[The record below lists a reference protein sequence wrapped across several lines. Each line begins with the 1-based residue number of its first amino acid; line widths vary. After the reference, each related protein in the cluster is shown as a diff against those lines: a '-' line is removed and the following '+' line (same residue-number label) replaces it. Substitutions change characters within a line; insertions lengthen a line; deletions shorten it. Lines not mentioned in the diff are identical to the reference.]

1 MKTYQYLLFITILL
15 LFSAHIHLF
24 AVDAVVRSTEG
35 KVETK
40 EQGGRWQPAEP
51 GLAISRGT
59 YISTGFNS
67 KAILELGE
75 STLEVKAL
83 TRMQLEQIVENSDS
97 VDTDL
102 FLEVGK
108 VEANVRS
115 TEGLRNNFKLRSP
128 VSTAAVRGTSFVFDG
143 FTLWVTEGTVVLS
156 NRVGQSRGVSE
167 GKESS
172 TDGYSAPSNAQQ
184 TLLNDQFE
192 VVSSLS
198 GEGGIVKDT
207 SSTSNLDNFS
217 STTEVN
223 ITWE

>member
-1 MKTYQYLLFITILL
+1 MKTYKSLLYITILL
-15 LFSAHIHLF
+15 LFAAAAPLF
-24 AVDAVVRSTEG
+24 AVDAVIRSTEG
-35 KVETK
+35 KVEVK
-40 EQGGRWQPAEP
+40 ETGGQWQRAAS
-51 GLAISRGT
+51 GRSISRGT

-67 KAILELGE
+67 KAVLELGE

-83 TRMQLEQIVENSDS
+83 TRMQLEQIVEESDS

-108 VEANVRS
+108 VEANVRT
-115 TEGLRNNFKLRSP
+115 TEGLRNNFKLRSA

-143 FTLWVTEGTVVLS
+143 FTLWVTEGTVVFR
-156 NRVGQSRGVSE
+156 NQVGQSRGVHE

-198 GEGGIVKDT
+198 GGGGIVKHNGSQVNDY
-207 SSTSNLDNFS
+207 SRVILNL
-217 STTEVN
+217 
-223 ITWE
+223 TWE

>member
-1 MKTYQYLLFITILL
+1 MKTYKTLLSITFLL
-15 LFSAHIHLF
+15 LFAAAIPLF

-40 EQGGRWQPAEP
+40 ETGGRWQPAEP
-51 GLAISRGT
+51 GLSISRGT

-67 KAILELGE
+67 KAVLELGE

-108 VEANVRS
+108 VEANVQS

-156 NRVGQSRGVSE
+156 NRVSQNRGVSA
-167 GKESS
+167 GQESS
-172 TDGYSAPSNAQQ
+172 TDGYSSPSNSQQ

-198 GEGGIVKDT
+198 GDGGIVKKG
-207 SSTSNLDNFS
+207 STQ
-217 STTEVN
+217 VN
-223 ITWE
+223 DYSRVILNVAWE

>member
-1 MKTYQYLLFITILL
+1 MRTYKPLIFLNILL
-15 LFSAHIHLF
+15 LFTAAIPLF
-24 AVDAVVRSTEG
+24 AVDAVVQSTKG
-35 KVETK
+35 KVEIK
-40 EQGGRWQPAEP
+40 EPGDQWQPAAS
-51 GLAISRGT
+51 GQNLSRGT

-67 KAILELGE
+67 RAILELGN

-115 TEGLRNNFKLRSP
+115 SKGLRNNFKLRSP
-128 VSTAAVRGTSFVFDG
+128 VSTAAVRGTGFVFDG
-143 FTLWVTEGTVVLS
+143 FTLWVTEGTVVFR
-156 NRVGQSRGVSE
+156 NRVGQSRWVSE

-172 TDGYSAPSNAQQ
+172 TDGYSAPSNAQK

-198 GEGGIVKDT
+198 GGGGSVK
-207 SSTSNLDNFS
+207 SSRSLLSNYSLAIL
-217 STTEVN
+217 N
-223 ITWE
+223 INWE

>member
-1 MKTYQYLLFITILL
+1 MKTYKTLLSISFLL
-15 LFSAHIHLF
+15 LFAAHIPLF
-24 AVDAVVRSTEG
+24 AVDAIVRSTEG
-35 KVETK
+35 KVEIK
-40 EQGGRWQPAEP
+40 EP
-51 GLAISRGT
+51 GGQWQRADSGRNISRGT

-67 KAILELGE
+67 KAVLELGR

-115 TEGLRNNFKLRSP
+115 TKGLRNNFKLRSP

-143 FTLWVTEGTVVLS
+143 FTLWVTEGTVVFR
-156 NRVGQSRGVSE
+156 NQVGQRRGVSE

-172 TDGYSAPSNAQQ
+172 TDGFSAPTNAQQ

-198 GEGGIVKDT
+198 EGGGITKNGGAQVSDY
-207 SSTSNLDNFS
+207 SRVILNLA
-217 STTEVN
+217 
-223 ITWE
+223 WE

>member
-35 KVETK
+35 KVEIK
-40 EQGGRWQPAEP
+40 EP
-51 GLAISRGT
+51 GGQWQRAASGGNISRNT

-67 KAILELGE
+67 KAVLEIGE

-83 TRMQLEQIVENSDS
+83 TRMQLEQIVENNDS
-97 VDTDL
+97 IDTDL

-108 VEANVRS
+108 VEANVQS

-128 VSTAAVRGTSFVFDG
+128 VATAAVRGTSFVFDG
-143 FTLWVTEGTVVLS
+143 FTLWVTEGTVVFR
-156 NRVGQSRGVSE
+156 NRVGQNRGVSA
-167 GKESS
+167 GQESS